1 MILIKKIFQRGAIY
15 LPFIVC
21 TTLLTFYLPWQE
33 FLWFNIGVQLLVFI
47 FFACIPAFITHR
59 MSYVDIAWPWGLVA
73 IGVLVLL
80 LGDGYWPRKVF
91 IAGMYLFSGLRMGV
105 GALILWKKGHLD
117 KELPRYQF
125 QRKRWKKAG
134 YSNDAFS
141 IQFEIL
147 IQCLANMSFLSL
159 PALMLFQNAI
169 TKFSI
174 LEEIGCILYVLFVG
188 LEHLA
193 DMQKQKF
200 LLQARSNSL
209 KRQVCRVG
217 LWQYSRHPNYFFEW
231 MVWNAMLFLTLPSF
245 IQYFSIQNSVLW
257 WAMGVALMY
266 TSRLMYNTL
275 VYYTGAIP
283 SEYYSVLKRSGYKD
297 YQKQTAMFFPSL
309 PKE

>member
-141 IQFEIL
+141 IQFEIM
-147 IQCLANMSFLSL
+147 IQCLANISFLSL
-159 PALMLFQNAI
+159 PALMLYQNI
-169 TKFSI
+169 TTKFSI
-174 LEEIGCILYVLFVG
+174 VEVVGFILYLLFVS

-193 DMQKQKF
+193 DMQKQNF
-200 LLQARSNSL
+200 LSQARSNHL
-209 KRQVCRVG
+209 KHQVCRVG
-217 LWQYSRHPNYFFEW
+217 LWKYSRHPNYFFEW
-231 MVWNAMLFLTLPSF
+231 MVWNSMLFMTLPSF
-245 IQYFSIQNSVLW
+245 LQYFSVQDNDLW
-257 WAMGVALMY
+257 WALGVALMY
-266 TSRLMYNTL
+266 TSKLMYNTL

-283 SEYYSVLKRSGYKD
+283 SEYYSVQKRPGYKV
-297 YQKQTAMFFPSL
+297 YQEQTAMFFPSL

>member
-1 MILIKKIFQRGAIY
+1 MNLTKIFFRRGLMY
-15 LPFIVC
+15 FPFFACI
-21 TTLLTFYLPWQE
+21 TLLTFYTPWQE
-33 FLWFNIGVQLLVFI
+33 FILWNVGVQLLVFMC
-47 FFACIPAFITHR
+47 FAFVPAFITHR

-73 IGVLVLL
+73 IGVLVLI
-80 LGDGYWPRKVF
+80 LGDGYWPRKIL

-134 YSNDAFS
+134 YLNDGFS
-141 IQFEIL
+141 IQFEIM

-159 PALMLFQNAI
+159 PALMLYQNTAD
-169 TKFSI
+169 KFSVI
-174 LEEIGCILYVLFVG
+174 EVVAVVFYMLFVG

-200 LLQARSNSL
+200 LRQARKNQL
-209 KRQVCRVG
+209 KRPVCRVG
-217 LWQYSRHPNYFFEW
+217 LWRYSRHPNYFFEW
-231 MVWNAMLFLTLPSF
+231 MVWNAMIFLTLPSLL
-245 IQYFSIQNSVLW
+245 QYFSVHDSVLW
-257 WAMGVALMY
+257 WAMGFALMY
-266 TSRLMYNTL
+266 ISRLMYNTL

-283 SEYYSVLKRSGYKD
+283 SEYYSVQKRPEYKV
-297 YQKQTAMFFPSL
+297 YQEQTAMFFPSL